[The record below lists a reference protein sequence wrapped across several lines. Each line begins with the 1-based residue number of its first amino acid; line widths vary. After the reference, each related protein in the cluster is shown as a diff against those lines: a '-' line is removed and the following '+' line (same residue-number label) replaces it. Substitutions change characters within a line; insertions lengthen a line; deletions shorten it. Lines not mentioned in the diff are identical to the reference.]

1 MRIVARGEANDNI
14 ELRIYEDEDS
24 YGFKCVAYQNG
35 QRSGWEFEESDLE
48 SAIGTMNAEIKR
60 GIQIEWI

>member
-1 MRIVARGEANDNI
+1 MEVLARGEANDNI
-14 ELRIYEDEDS
+14 ELRIYEDPDS

-35 QRSGWEFEESDLE
+35 QRSGWDFEETDLE
-48 SAIGTMNAEIKR
+48 SAISTMNAEIKR